1 MVPEILNL
9 VAVSSSFLF
18 ILLAEIGDK
27 TQLMTVSLAARYKSI
42 RYVFL
47 GSFLAEVSVSLI
59 GIALGTGAGIIIP
72 IDLTSRI
79 AGILFIAFGII
90 SLRKSKN
97 EEDFKNATKV
107 PSFLMVFTLIATA
120 EIGDK
125 TQLATVAM
133 AIEYQSW
140 ISVLLGVIVAF
151 IVTSLI
157 GVVVG
162 RSLSKKLSS
171 KLITKASAA
180 LFLIAGAILLLGII

>member
-1 MVPEILNL
+1 MVPDIFNL
-9 VAVSSSFLF
+9 VAISSSFLF

-27 TQLMTVSLAARYKSI
+27 TLLMTVSLAARYKSI
-42 RYVFL
+42 LHIFL
-47 GSFLAEVSVSLI
+47 GSFLAEVLVSVI
-59 GIALGTGAGIIIP
+59 GISLGVGAGIIIP

-97 EEDFKNATKV
+97 EEDFKDTTKV
-107 PSFLMVFTLIATA
+107 PSFLMIFMLVATA

-125 TQLATVAM
+125 TQLATIAM

-140 ISVLLGVIVAF
+140 ISVFLGVVAAF
-151 IVTSLI
+151 AMTSLI
-157 GVVVG
+157 GVIVG

-180 LFLIAGAILLLGII
+180 FFLIAGAILLLGIF